1 MSKQAK
7 AGITVMTA
15 VLLLAMPLGAV
26 LAAEAG
32 PPPVQVHGYM
42 QNRIYFG
49 PGATPEFR
57 SERISVSAVA
67 ALPEDSTAYVE
78 LYYHPWASASGL
90 YLESAYYETAFGAG
104 KIRLGKG
111 RRITFGIT
119 PAYPN
124 RRTSNY
130 GLVSEAFTQD
140 RIQGVQYTI
149 QKNALDAGI
158 GVHTGYRLGVRQI
171 GEIPGDNI
179 RNQKYSVPHLCFRDP
194 VSGGGTPESRL
205 SSKLDISARLGGRW
219 ENGLKAGVSA
229 LVGKLDDGDLQ
240 NLRTDKNVLAPGT
253 SPALLPGATS
263 NTKRVLAF
271 DYTYKHPEGLVT
283 QGEFYAGKVSSL
295 KYNAWNFLVGWEPP
309 AGWKFYIRYAQQN
322 MGSAAN
328 PANPL
333 SWDTRQL
340 SISAV
345 QPLRRGLW
353 MQYEMEINTEKP
365 GSVSNN
371 IFFVELFSGF

>member
-7 AGITVMTA
+7 LLTA
-15 VLLLAMPLGAV
+15 TIATVLLLAVPAVMV
-26 LAAEAG
+26 LAAEGGTPA
-32 PPPVQVHGYM
+32 VQVHGYM
-42 QNRIYFG
+42 QNRVYFG

-57 SERISVSAVA
+57 SERISVSASA

-78 LYYHPWASASGL
+78 LYYHPWAPASGL
-90 YLESAYYETAFGAG
+90 YLESAYYETPLGAG
-104 KIRLGKG
+104 KIRIGKG

-149 QKNALDAGI
+149 QKDALDAAIGI
-158 GVHTGYRLGVRQI
+158 HTGYRLGVRQI
-171 GEIPGDNI
+171 GEIPGDSI
-179 RNQKYSVPHLCFRDP
+179 RNLKYSVPHLCFRDP
-194 VSGGGTPESRL
+194 ASGGGTPDSRQ

-219 ENGLKAGVSA
+219 ENGLKAGISA
-229 LVGKLDDGDLQ
+229 LVGRLDDGDLQ

-253 SPALLPGATS
+253 SPPLLPGATS
-263 NTKRVLAF
+263 KTKRVLAF

-309 AGWKFYIRYAQQN
+309 VGWKFFVRYAQQN

-345 QPLRRGLW
+345 QPLRKGLW

-365 GSVSNN
+365 GSVKNN

>member
-1 MSKQAK
+1 
-7 AGITVMTA
+7 MTA
-15 VLLLAMPLGAV
+15 VLLLVLPLGAV

-42 QNRIYFG
+42 LNRVYGG

-57 SERISVSAVA
+57 SERISVTAVG
-67 ALPEDSTAYVE
+67 ALPDDSTAYVE
-78 LYYHPWASASGL
+78 VYYHPWAPSSGL
-90 YLESAYYETAFGAG
+90 YLESAYYETGLGAG
-104 KIRLGKG
+104 KIRIGKG

-124 RRTSNY
+124 RRTTNY

-149 QKNALDAGI
+149 ERDALDAAI
-158 GVHTGYRLGVRQI
+158 SVHTGYRLGVRQI
-171 GEIPGDNI
+171 GEIPGDTI
-179 RNQKYSVPHLCFRDP
+179 RNQKHSVPHLCFRDP
-194 VSGGGTPESRL
+194 ASGGGTPDSRQ

-229 LVGKLDDGDLQ
+229 LVGKLDDADLQ

-263 NTKRVLAF
+263 KTKRVLAF

-309 AGWKFYIRYAQQN
+309 VGWKFYVRYAQQN

-345 QPLRRGLW
+345 QPLRKGLW
-353 MQYEMEINTEKP
+353 LQYEMEINTEKP